1 MSKILI
7 VPDVHGRKFWRKALE
22 MIDEVDQVVF
32 LGDYLDPYPREGITF
47 DDAVQEFND
56 ILKFKEEYPDKVTLL
71 VGNHDMHYVVKEFM
85 DCSRLNVWRRLEM
98 HELYNKHIDKFQ
110 LVNWT
115 GEYLF
120 SHAGLYLEWVKKHE
134 LTIFNLMDFKSFL
147 EKHWKTLEDVSYTR
161 GGYDPVGSCIW
172 ADIRESL
179 SNELP
184 AAFKRQI
191 VGHTQMESKPYI
203 TTKIACLDVR
213 RCFIL
218 DTDADEINEITE
230 ETVKSTSEKDSEAV

>member
-7 VPDVHGRKFWRKALE
+7 VPDVHGRKFWHKALE

-32 LGDYLDPYPREGITF
+32 LGDYLDPYSHEGITF

-71 VGNHDMHYVVKEFM
+71 VGNHDMHYIVKEFM
-85 DCSRLNVWRRLEM
+85 DCSRLNVWRRLEV

-110 LVNWT
+110 LICIMN
-115 GEYLF
+115 GYLF
-120 SHAGLYLEWVKKHE
+120 SHAGVYLEWAKKYEITFKE
-134 LTIFNLMDFKSFL
+134 LLDFKTFL
-147 EKHWKTLEDVSYTR
+147 EKRWQTLEDVSYTR
-161 GGYDPVGSCIW
+161 GGWDKVGSCVW
-172 ADIRESL
+172 ADIRESVQ
-179 SNELP
+179 NELP
-184 AAFKRQI
+184 AVFNKQI

-213 RCFIL
+213 RCFVL
-218 DTDADEINEITE
+218 DTDADEINEIKE
-230 ETVKSTSEKDSEAV
+230 